1 MDCNLRVVCRSPGG
15 VLADRRPIIATM
27 NRESVVPALI
37 TPIEGIVAELAR
49 GRMVVLIDEEDRE
62 NEGDLVLA
70 AEHVTPEA
78 INFMATHARGLIC
91 LTLTG
96 ERAAQL
102 GLTPMSPHNGS
113 QTGTNFTI
121 SIDAAEGIGAGVSAA
136 DRART
141 VQAACAPGA
150 GPADLVQ
157 PGHVFPI
164 VARPGG
170 VLVRAG
176 HTEAGCDLTRLAGL
190 FPAAVICE
198 IMNDD
203 GTMARL
209 PQLLEF
215 CALHNLMIG
224 TIADLIR
231 YRSATESLIRRTG
244 ERPIQT
250 AIAEF
255 RLIAFRDETAGA
267 SHLALVH
274 GEIDRERPVLV
285 RVHEPVS
292 VLDLLETEST
302 HHAWSVTRAMQEIVR
317 EGAGVVLLLNCEA
330 EGGMLNS
337 WLGSID
343 AKPVPAAGSGREIR
357 MHGVAAQILRD
368 VGVGALRVLGR
379 PRRLPSIAGF
389 GLRVTGYVDHMGGA

>member
-1 MDCNLRVVCRSPGG
+1 
-15 VLADRRPIIATM
+15 M

-330 EGGMLNS
+330 ENGMLNS

-389 GLRVTGYVDHMGGA
+389 GLRVTGYVDHTGGP

>member
-1 MDCNLRVVCRSPGG
+1 
-15 VLADRRPIIATM
+15 M
-27 NRESVVPALI
+27 NREPVPALVA
-37 TPIEGIVAELAR
+37 PIEEIVAELKR

-102 GLTPMSPHNGS
+102 GLSPMSPYNGS
-113 QTGTNFTI
+113 QTGTNFTV
-121 SIDAAEGIGAGVSAA
+121 SIDAAHGIGAGVSAA

-157 PGHVFPI
+157 PGHIFPI

-176 HTEAGCDLTRLAGL
+176 HTEAGCDLTRLAGQ

-198 IMNDD
+198 IMNED

-209 PQLLEF
+209 PQLQEF
-215 CALHNLMIG
+215 CAVHDLKIG

-231 YRSATESLIRRTG
+231 YRSANESLIKRTG
-244 ERPIQT
+244 ERPIRT
-250 AIAEF
+250 ALADF
-255 RLIAFRDETAGA
+255 RLIAFRDESAGA

-274 GEIDRERPVLV
+274 GDIDRERSVLV

-292 VLDLLETEST
+292 VLDLLETDSA
-302 HHAWSVTRAMQEIVR
+302 HHAWSVMHAMQEIVR
-317 EGAGVVLLLNCEA
+317 EGAGVILLLNCEA

-343 AKPVPAAGSGREIR
+343 APPVPAAGSGREIR
-357 MHGVAAQILRD
+357 MHGVAAQMLRD
-368 VGVGALRVLGR
+368 IGVGALRVLGR
-379 PRRLPSIAGF
+379 PRKLPSIAGF
-389 GLRVTGYVDHMGGA
+389 GLRVTGYVDYRGGA